1 MHTQPSE
8 LRERALSPGSSWSTA
23 LLPDSPPTP
32 GTHGV
37 LPTARWR
44 ALQAWRTGE
53 ALPTAP
59 GHHQQWGTHSS
70 PRLSV
75 PSNLHS
81 PRPIAVASRKHS
93 LSILLLRH
101 RAVRPPPSQPR
112 PQPDPL
118 PTHHIP
124 LPPPQPPTPP
134 LNPHFVATPRPHRAL
149 RPAGGFLSTRTRIR
163 SRPRLP
169 APPVSEPGPKFGP
182 GSRSGAPLPS
192 LTLRSRHVLNPPQT
206 TAPTTAPRP
215 LAAASFKPS
224 NGERRRE
231 EGREGAEGGGA
242 ETGSCDW
249 AKRPDGAGTT
259 EPRVG
264 PEVCVGQSHSFV

>member
-1 MHTQPSE
+1 MQTAAHPDLLGTGAFQLPFGLQVLLELPSPLFCKE
-8 LRERALSPGSSWSTA
+8 TVGKRSAHTA
-23 LLPDSPPTP
+23 LGAP
-32 GTHGV
+32 GTSVITGLLLEHSAAPRQPTNPRHTGGAARSP
-37 LPTARWR
+37 LEGFAGLERRCLRPRDTTSNGAPTA
-44 ALQAWRTGE
+44 
-53 ALPTAP
+53 
-59 GHHQQWGTHSS
+59 S

-149 RPAGGFLSTRTRIR
+149 RPAGGFLHKNPDPQSAQAPGT
-163 SRPRLP
+163 PR
-169 APPVSEPGPKFGP
+169 A
-182 GSRSGAPLPS
+182 
-192 LTLRSRHVLNPPQT
+192 
-206 TAPTTAPRP
+206 
-215 LAAASFKPS
+215 
-224 NGERRRE
+224 
-231 EGREGAEGGGA
+231 
-242 ETGSCDW
+242 
-249 AKRPDGAGTT
+249 
-259 EPRVG
+259 
-264 PEVCVGQSHSFV
+264 